1 MDIGGILRNMDEVLS
16 DDTMMEYRKVVL
28 AEIYL
33 NYETEKDFMPQFRK
47 NVQNHTKFLLEIPL
61 LPKI

>member
-1 MDIGGILRNMDEVLS
+1 MDEVLS